1 MHIHGPI
8 VCIVYAGQ
16 RKGASNG
23 VTVSCFL
30 AISNEREGTNAD
42 SDSVFCSAV
51 NIRVSK
57 PKCEQDPSSTEV
69 EGNFPVTKVPSSLL
83 GKGGTL
89 DHLLLQ
95 LPRRSWPLPSF
106 RPGRMRSPRCCLQ
119 ER

>member
-1 MHIHGPI
+1 MHVHVRI
-8 VCIVYAGQ
+8 VCIVYVAQ
-16 RKGASNG
+16 RKDVSDG
-23 VTVSCFL
+23 VTMGCFL

-57 PKCEQDPSSTEV
+57 PKFEQDPGSVEV

-89 DHLLLQ
+89 NHLLLQ

-106 RPGRMRSPRCCLQ
+106 RPGRMPSPRCCLQ